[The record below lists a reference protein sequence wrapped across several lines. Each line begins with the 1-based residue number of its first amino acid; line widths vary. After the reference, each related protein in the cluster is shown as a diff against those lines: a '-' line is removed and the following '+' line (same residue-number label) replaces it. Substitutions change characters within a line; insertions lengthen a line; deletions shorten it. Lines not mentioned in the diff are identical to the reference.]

1 MTTQP
6 RRRKRRRL
14 LPNPAFL
21 PRCEWAL
28 RTGLAVALMSVLT
41 FSPATAGKVALPG
54 FGAFV
59 AVMVVEMT
67 LGKTLANVVGCT
79 KGAALSCLGC
89 KLLQLFLNAAVP
101 ARAGRV
107 VLTHLLHFGA
117 CFLMA
122 SAPLPPMARKL
133 GLSMFPLLLVN
144 RLPLSSSSSSSTS
157 SSSSSSSSSSASM
170 ASVAGSA
177 TAGARP
183 PFSSAPI
190 AMRLPAGRLPVLDA
204 MRAVVSAST
213 FCWKALPTVERITA
227 RLRFFTFDRRPFAMA
242 YLCGNNLLETNG
254 RSLVGETLR

>member
-101 ARAGRV
+101 ARAGRDRDEAVRALLDGLAREAV
-107 VLTHLLHFGA
+107 VDDVVEHDA
-117 CFLMA
+117 
-122 SAPLPPMARKL
+122 APRVHRVVEL
-133 GLSMFPLLLVN
+133 
-144 RLPLSSSSSSSTS
+144 
-157 SSSSSSSSSSASM
+157 
-170 ASVAGSA
+170 
-177 TAGARP
+177 GARAEARDRDGHVELGARARA
-183 PFSSAPI
+183 S
-190 AMRLPAGRLPVLDA
+190 RGRRGA
-204 MRAVVSAST
+204 ERERASQST
-213 FCWKALPTVERITA
+213 
-227 RLRFFTFDRRPFAMA
+227 
-242 YLCGNNLLETNG
+242 
-254 RSLVGETLR
+254 RSGGV